1 MMTRLETSPCGRTR
15 RFYDLDKGTAGILC
29 VQGLNGFL
37 TKNPTPGPNS
47 LLALF
52 FILVV
57 LYFSVMPG
65 GVSEGPAGPRTPQS
79 VGKALQ
85 CVKSIGVW
93 RAT

>member
-1 MMTRLETSPCGRTR
+1 
-15 RFYDLDKGTAGILC
+15 
-29 VQGLNGFL
+29 V
-37 TKNPTPGPNS
+37 
-47 LLALF
+47 LF
-52 FILVV
+52 FILFF

>member
-1 MMTRLETSPCGRTR
+1 MPFS
-15 RFYDLDKGTAGILC
+15 D
-29 VQGLNGFL
+29 FL
-37 TKNPTPGPNS
+37 TQNGTPGTNV
-47 LLALF
+47 LLVLF
-52 FILVV
+52 FILFF